1 MTDGGDY
8 LLLTEETIYDWWRRL
23 SMSVIKIEES
33 LNFVVKIKL

>member
-23 SMSVIKIEES
+23 SMTDGGDYLWLMEET
-33 LNFVVKIKL
+33 IYDW